1 MVSTPVQQPS
11 TRLDEPL
18 SFNLPMESSVHEQ
31 QASMFAGC
39 IRRLWKD
46 KTDWFL
52 AVNLTLFYFDKS
64 GKRRW
69 CGPDLFLVK
78 GVESQDHNSWTIAP
92 EEGTP
97 PSWILELV
105 SPSSKSRRKDKVD
118 NKTLY
123 QNLGVNE
130 YFWFD
135 IDVESSRRR
144 LAGFR
149 LVDGFY
155 ETIEPDERGYLWSEE
170 LGLFLGLQGRW
181 LRLFTADGE
190 LVPTPIEAEEIAQQ
204 QSQQESD
211 RAERERQGRLEA
223 ESRAAQLAARL
234 QELGID
240 PDELG

>member
-78 GVESQDHNSWTIAP
+78 RVESQDHNSWTIAP

-105 SPSSKSRRKDKVD
+105 SPSSKSRWKDKV
-118 NKTLY
+118 KTLY

-149 LVDGFY
+149 LVDGVY
-155 ETIEPDERGYLWSEE
+155 QAIEADDRGYLWSEE

-190 LVPTPIEAEEIAQQ
+190 LVPTPLEAEEV
-204 QSQQESD
+204 ERD
-211 RAERERQGRLEA
+211 RADRVETERDREQERAQRAEAALEKLLQ
-223 ESRAAQLAARL
+223 SLQAR
-234 QELGID
+234 GID
-240 PDELG
+240 PDNLD